1 MVVASAVAGWP
12 ANDRSRSDFTERHA
26 EVVFGLLPP
35 AAVLFAWGDGTSPL
49 GYYRYVAGR
58 RPDTTLYNLQG
69 LVFDNRLSDP
79 LSPPDEK
86 RRALG
91 RFLDST
97 ERPVFLEPDDI
108 RPEIHP
114 EDRGVRHYG
123 FLLEVLEE
131 GSANTLELS
140 RHPDGERYFLELL
153 DRRPADRWE
162 RVRRNELLYQYGR
175 YLGLVH
181 VQGSPVLLEPAA
193 PLFERA
199 QDCYVCLTAMAASA
213 LDPRQR
219 RPRGPHRGLV
229 GAGPGALREQALRKA
244 ESAKLPF
251 LRGRLAELTG
261 DAATA
266 AAHYRQSHA
275 LYPHPDNEAGA
286 APAPARARSVT
297 SGHGLREMPVA
308 PDPFREHQ
316 TKTKSSCMVRHRTR

>member
-1 MVVASAVAGWP
+1 MPGASGRIELPPQAGVLLLDPFDPALQPFAFALLELALHARVILRGWP
-12 ANDRSRSDFTERHA
+12 GG
-26 EVVFGLLPP
+26 VLL
-35 AAVLFAWGDGTSPL
+35 AA
-49 GYYRYVAGR
+49 R

-181 VQGSPVLLEPAA
+181 VLGSPVLLEPAA

-199 QDCYVCLTAMAASA
+199 HDCYVCLTAMAASA
-213 LDPRQR
+213 LDLGSADRADR
-219 RPRGPHRGLV
+219 I
-229 GAGPGALREQALRKA
+229 AGWLARAGALREQALRKA

-266 AAHYRQSHA
+266 DARYRQSHA

-286 APAPARARSVT
+286 ALRRL
-297 SGHGLREMPVA
+297 GLVP
-308 PDPFREHQ
+308 
-316 TKTKSSCMVRHRTR
+316 